1 MPLFQAKSGTA
12 GSILA
17 KDGERV
23 VAYSLTPQGA
33 KQLKSAGVRSGQKV
47 PARVLASLVRT
58 GNAHS
63 PRLADAAGQSMLGFK
78 EDEQTCLPR
87 CELTGTTSDVHLVV
101 YGEGSGTI
109 AKLLGSE
116 PRFLLQKVT
125 TLSIPVSA
133 LSLAAVDRLETAQ
146 KVPMG
151 TAAAATLRDWF
162 RQDLEAGWEK
172 LQRENG
178 RRQAALPLD
187 SGEDELPLGGAGAT

>member
-1 MPLFQAKSGTA
+1 MPLYQAKSGAA

-33 KQLKSAGVRSGQKV
+33 KQLRAAGVRSGQKV

-101 YGEGSGTI
+101 YGEGSGTV

-125 TLSIPVSA
+125 TLSVPIAA

-146 KVPMG
+146 KVPLG
-151 TAAAATLRDWF
+151 TTAAATLRDWF
-162 RQDLEAGWEK
+162 RQDMEAAWEK
-172 LQRENG
+172 LQQENG
-178 RRQAALPLD
+178 RTQRALSLGSAD
-187 SGEDELPLGGAGAT
+187 DELPLGEP

>member
-1 MPLFQAKSGTA
+1 MPLYKAKSGAA

-33 KQLKSAGVRSGQKV
+33 KQLRAAGVRSGQKV

-78 EDEQTCLPR
+78 EDEQTFLPR

-101 YGEGSGTI
+101 YGEGSGTV

-125 TLSIPVSA
+125 TLSVPIAA

-146 KVPMG
+146 KVPLG
-151 TAAAATLRDWF
+151 TTAAATLRDWF
-162 RQDLEAGWEK
+162 RQDMEAAWEK

-178 RRQAALPLD
+178 RTQGALSLGSAD
-187 SGEDELPLGGAGAT
+187 DELPLGEP

>member
-1 MPLFQAKSGTA
+1 MPLYKAKSGAA

-33 KQLKSAGVRSGQKV
+33 KQLRAAGVRSGQKV

-101 YGEGSGTI
+101 YGEGSGTV

-125 TLSIPVSA
+125 TLSVPIAA

-146 KVPMG
+146 KVPLG
-151 TAAAATLRDWF
+151 TTAAATLRDWF
-162 RQDLEAGWEK
+162 RQDMEAAWEK

-178 RRQAALPLD
+178 RTQGALSLGSAD
-187 SGEDELPLGGAGAT
+187 DELPLGEP

>member
-1 MPLFQAKSGTA
+1 M
-12 GSILA
+12 
-17 KDGERV
+17 

>member
-116 PRFLLQKVT
+116 PRFL
-125 TLSIPVSA
+125 
-133 LSLAAVDRLETAQ
+133 R
-146 KVPMG
+146 
-151 TAAAATLRDWF
+151 
-162 RQDLEAGWEK
+162 
-172 LQRENG
+172 
-178 RRQAALPLD
+178 
-187 SGEDELPLGGAGAT
+187 